1 MFFCKN
7 TYVFSKRILKT
18 IFSFHKHMPY
28 RNKKKDATF
37 RKPCSVFHLSLIY
50 GKSCG
55 LPLSSYPP
63 AVPSRHLAIR
73 TNLCLPVYL
82 DFQLIR
88 FTRKPPSLTAA
99 AGSYPAFSPLP
110 LKTVHILKR
119 HKLFSRRL
127 FSVALSVKD

>member
-50 GKSCG
+50 V
-55 LPLSSYPP
+55 LPCDKTLSSYPS
-63 AVPSRHLAIR
+63 AVPSRHFAM
-73 TNLCLPVYL
+73 TNNHCMPIYL